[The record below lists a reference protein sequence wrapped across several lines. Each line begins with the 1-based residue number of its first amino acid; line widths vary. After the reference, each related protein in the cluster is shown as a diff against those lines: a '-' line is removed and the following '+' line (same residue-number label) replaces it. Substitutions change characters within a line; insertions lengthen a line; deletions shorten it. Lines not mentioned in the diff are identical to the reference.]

1 MSSRVYVV
9 RSIIITAV
17 IIVISLIIMAK
28 LGTRAEKPNNGG
40 KSSTLSVL
48 VKPAE
53 VKNAQLNIELTGRL
67 VARNSIE
74 LFSEVSGILKSSRF
88 RSGMSFRKGDILMQ
102 IDDSE
107 LRASIKASKSQLL
120 NSISQILPDIAI
132 DYPNQLSTWKNY
144 HASID
149 FNQPVPELPKV
160 ENSQLKIY
168 LSSKNVYNTFYNI
181 KSQELR
187 LSKHI
192 IRAPFSGTLSEATL
206 RAGSLVRAG
215 QRLGSF
221 IQPNVFEL
229 EANASIDDLQYIKS
243 GNKVI
248 LTSSE
253 NGKTYQGEVLRINE
267 QIDPST
273 QSVTVYVGVTSSDL
287 YQGQFLT
294 ARIAGKI
301 LENVTVIP
309 RKLLLENNSLYIVRN
324 DSMLQTKVVNVVYK
338 GLDSVYIRDLDDGSL
353 LLNQSVTG
361 GYEGMIIKPISE

>member
-9 RSIIITAV
+9 RSIIITVV
-17 IIVISLIIMAK
+17 IIVISVFIMRK

-48 VKPAE
+48 VKPAQI
-53 VKNAQLNIELTGRL
+53 KDAQLNIELTGRL

-88 RSGMSFRKGDILMQ
+88 RSGMSFNKGDILIQ

-107 LRASIKASKSQLL
+107 LRASIKATKSQLL
-120 NSISQILPDIAI
+120 NSVSQILPDIAV
-132 DYPNQLSTWKNY
+132 DYPGELNTWKNY

-149 FNQPVPELPKV
+149 FNSPVPQLPKV

-168 LSSKNVYNTFYNI
+168 LSSKNVYNTYYNI

-187 LSKHI
+187 LSKHV
-192 IRAPFSGTLSEATL
+192 IRAPFAGTLSEAAL
-206 RAGSLVRAG
+206 KPGSLVRAG
-215 QRLGSF
+215 QRLGSY

-229 EANASIDDLQYIKS
+229 EANASLDDLQYIKP
-243 GNKVI
+243 GNSVS
-248 LTSSE
+248 LVSAE
-253 NGKTYQGEVLRINE
+253 NGKTYQGTVLRINE

-273 QSVTVYVGVTSSDL
+273 QSVTVYVGVTSNDL

-294 ARIAGKI
+294 ARVAGKI

-309 RKLLLENNSLYIVRN
+309 RKLLLENNSVYSVQD
-324 DSMLQTKVVNVVYK
+324 DSLLHSTTVDVVYK
-338 GLDSVYIRDLDDGSL
+338 GLDSVFIRNIDAGTV